1 MPTKFIIIFCFSIEV
16 GNPGLISNGGG
27 GLSLA
32 TSDVW
37 SDEKWLG
44 PRAQFQPDAFP
55 AILRVHNVRGSDAGQ
70 YRCRVDFTEAPTRNT
85 IVSLSVIGK
94 VHVTE
99 EIYLFLRVL
108 YQKYLSSHLNIY
120 ISII

>member
-1 MPTKFIIIFCFSIEV
+1 MYFSIEV
-16 GNPGLISNGGG
+16 GSPGLINNGGG

-44 PRAQFQPDAFP
+44 PRAQFRPDAFP

-85 IVSLSVIGK
+85 IVNLSVIG
-94 VHVTE
+94 TFSMA
-99 EIYLFLRVL
+99 LFSTIFQQFISNNVIFIL
-108 YQKYLSSHLNIY
+108 LNV
-120 ISII
+120 

>member
-1 MPTKFIIIFCFSIEV
+1 MSSFKLNKYIFTFLFSIEV
-16 GNPGLISNGGG
+16 GNPELISNGGG

-44 PRAQFQPDAFP
+44 PRAQFRPDAFP
-55 AILRVHNVRGSDAGQ
+55 AILRVHNVRGTDAGQ

-85 IVSLSVIGK
+85 IVNLSVIGK
-94 VHVTE
+94 NQILV
-99 EIYLFLRVL
+99 I
-108 YQKYLSSHLNIY
+108 
-120 ISII
+120 

>member
-1 MPTKFIIIFCFSIEV
+1 MMPTKFTIIFCFSIEV

-94 VHVTE
+94 VQKKM
-99 EIYLFLRVL
+99 YLFLRV
-108 YQKYLSSHLNIY
+108 
-120 ISII
+120 